1 MRREHDSTLRI
12 CCKAFTVLERGR
24 SCNAVCI
31 SVSGVKLAYAVAIF
45 KRERN
50 EAYKKQHRLKWPVK
64 CYIIK

>member
-1 MRREHDSTLRI
+1 MIAHLESVVRHSL
-12 CCKAFTVLERGR
+12 LERGR
-24 SCNAVCI
+24 RCNAVCT

-50 EAYKKQHRLKWPVK
+50 EAYKKQHRPKRPVK